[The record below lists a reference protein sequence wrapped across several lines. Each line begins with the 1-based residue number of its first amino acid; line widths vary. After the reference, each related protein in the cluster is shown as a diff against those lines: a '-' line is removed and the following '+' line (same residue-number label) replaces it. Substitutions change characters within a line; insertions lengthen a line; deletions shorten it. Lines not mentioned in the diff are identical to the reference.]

1 MRTTVAIRNVVL
13 ALILQCGVAA
23 VSAQTFPSR
32 PIRIIV
38 PFPGGSVT
46 DVFTRIIGE
55 NMVPSLGGQV
65 VLTEPRPG
73 AGTEIGT
80 RFLMAQPPDGYA
92 IMYATPSLAIKSAQL
107 KPPFDA
113 RKDVAAIGQLGDS
126 GLFLVVNTKH
136 PFKTAKE
143 LVDYARANPGKLNMA
158 NYGVGTLS
166 HLMGELLMYKTGAKA
181 VSVAYNGASAMGV
194 ALGQGDGDF
203 GFNVTSAVAAFVQ
216 QGKVRVLAA
225 SRETRDP
232 TNPDIPSMTES
243 GISGYNVTSWGGMA
257 APAGTP
263 RDVILKLNAA
273 INNSIHTPQV
283 RGHFKNIG
291 IGLVE
296 NISTPEVFTQTIN
309 TSVEEFSKVIRDANL
324 VFD

>member
-1 MRTTVAIRNVVL
+1 M
-13 ALILQCGVAA
+13 
-23 VSAQTFPSR
+23 
-32 PIRIIV
+32 
-38 PFPGGSVT
+38 
-46 DVFTRIIGE
+46 
-55 NMVPSLGGQV
+55 
-65 VLTEPRPG
+65 
-73 AGTEIGT
+73 
-80 RFLMAQPPDGYA
+80 
-92 IMYATPSLAIKSAQL
+92 
-107 KPPFDA
+107 
-113 RKDVAAIGQLGDS
+113 
-126 GLFLVVNTKH
+126 
-136 PFKTAKE
+136 
-143 LVDYARANPGKLNMA
+143 GKLNMA

-181 VSVAYNGASAMGV
+181 VSVAYNGAAAMGV

-203 GFNVTSAVAAFVQ
+203 GFTVTNAVASFVQ

-232 TNPDIPSMTES
+232 TSPDIPSMAES
-243 GISGYNVTSWGGMA
+243 GITATTSRAGGGMA

-273 INNSIHTPQV
+273 INNSIHAPQV

-309 TSVEEFSKVIRDANL
+309 SSVEEFSKVIRDANL